1 MGLGDVLSQ
10 CGVLTILSSPSNQHQ
25 QPTSTSYI
33 IPHLGT
39 CTALSELSANI
50 YVLGMTSITSPIEIG
65 RCSLRHR
72 VVMAPMTRLRADEN
86 HAPLDMMVDYYS
98 QRASVPGTLL
108 ITEATFVSAKSRGR
122 DENAPGI
129 YTKEHIQ
136 RWKRITDEVHS
147 KGSYIFM
154 QLWHVGRAARQQ
166 ALDKAGLE
174 MVSSSDI
181 PIDEEHPT
189 PRPMTPEEIW
199 ECIESFASAARNA
212 IEAGFDGVEIHA
224 ANGYLID
231 QFTQDTCNQRI
242 DEWGGSVE
250 NRSRFCLEIAKAVSR
265 EIGPDRTA
273 IRLSPFSTFQGM
285 RMADPEPQ
293 FTHLISELRLLG
305 LAYLHLVEPR
315 IAGNVDRT
323 VDDKETLHFAFR
335 AWGESGPVILA
346 GGYTAEKANEALDT
360 TFKGKAVAFAFGRHF
375 ISNPDLPFRLASGI
389 SLSPYQRDTFYKVK
403 SVDGYTDY
411 PFSDAWEAKQATRK
425 IFDIAT

>member
-1 MGLGDVLSQ
+1 MVSA
-10 CGVLTILSSPSNQHQ
+10 PSNQHS
-25 QPTSTSYI
+25 TSTVYI
-33 IPHLGT
+33 IPHLGI
-39 CTALSELSANI
+39 CTALSELFANI
-50 YVLGMTSITSPIEIG
+50 YVLDMTNITSPIEIG
-65 RCSLRHR
+65 RCSLQHR

-86 HAPLDMMVDYYS
+86 QAPLDIMVDYYS

-108 ITEATFVSAKSRGR
+108 ITEATFISVKSRGR

-129 YTKEHIQ
+129 FTKEHIQ
-136 RWKRITDEVHS
+136 RWKRVTDAVHS

-166 ALDKAGLE
+166 VLDRAGLE

-189 PRPMTPEEIW
+189 PRPMTAEEIR

-231 QFTQDTCNQRI
+231 QFTQDTCNRRV

-250 NRSRFCLEIAKAVSR
+250 NRSRFCLEVAKAVSR
-265 EIGPDRTA
+265 DIGPDRTG

-293 FTHLISELRLLG
+293 FTHLISGLQPLG

-315 IAGNVDRT
+315 IAGNWDRT
-323 VDDKETLHFAFR
+323 ADDKESLNFALK
-335 AWGESGPVILA
+335 AWAEAGPVILA
-346 GGYTAEKANEALDT
+346 GGYTAEKANEALKT
-360 TFKGKAVAFAFGRHF
+360 SFKDKPVAFGFGRHF
-375 ISNPDLPFRLASGI
+375 ISNPDLPFKLASGM
-389 SLSPYQRDTFYKVK
+389 SPSPYQRDTFYKVK
-403 SVDGYTDY
+403 SADGYTDY
-411 PFSDAWEAKQATRK
+411 PFSDAWGAKETTRQVS
-425 IFDIAT
+425 DIST